1 MPPNGAAWISHADTL
16 CASTMHGSHTPTHC
30 VHSSNSTRSSTSE
43 SSLPQPFRPDSARC
57 PSSSHPMPT
66 TWRGTALITQRKRHI
81 QTTRHHTHN
90 TAEDYDNLTSHR
102 LRRSC
107 SRYDNLAATASNDL
121 ATAHQLT
128 TPNLRTTGCELRA
141 KGYERRIT
149 KLAGKSSCVCLKK
162 IFQLVSTSSFEGK
175 LVLVTGK
182 QERSE
187 TISKP

>member
-1 MPPNGAAWISHADTL
+1 MPPSGAAWISHADTL

-30 VHSSNSTRSSTSE
+30 VHSSSTRSSTSE
-43 SSLPQPFRPDSARC
+43 SSLPQPFQPDSARC

-90 TAEDYDNLTSHR
+90 TATDYDNLTSHR

-107 SRYDNLAATASNDL
+107 SRYDNLGATASNDL

-128 TPNLRTTGCELRA
+128 TPDPQTTGCELRT
-141 KGYERRIT
+141 KG
-149 KLAGKSSCVCLKK
+149 CVNLTI
-162 IFQLVSTSSFEGK
+162 IFHVVYTSSFAGK
-175 LVLVTGK
+175 LVLVTNKHKG
-182 QERSE
+182 S
-187 TISKP
+187 

>member
-1 MPPNGAAWISHADTL
+1 MDLTRRHIEFITAIL
-16 CASTMHGSHTPTHC
+16 VVASRMHGSHTPTHYMNC
-30 VHSSNSTRSSTSE
+30 SNTRSSTSE

-66 TWRGTALITQRKRHI
+66 TWRGTALITQRKRHK

-90 TAEDYDNLTSHR
+90 TATDYDNLTSHR

-107 SRYDNLAATASNDL
+107 SRYDNLGATASNDL

-128 TPNLRTTGCELRA
+128 TPNLQTTGCELRA
-141 KGYERRIT
+141 KGYERQST

-175 LVLVTGK
+175 LVLVKGK
-182 QERSE
+182 QELSE